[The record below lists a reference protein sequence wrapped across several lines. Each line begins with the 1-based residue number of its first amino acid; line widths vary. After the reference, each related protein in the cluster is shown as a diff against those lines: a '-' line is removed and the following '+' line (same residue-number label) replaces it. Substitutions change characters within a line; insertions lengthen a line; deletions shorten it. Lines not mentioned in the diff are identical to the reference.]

1 LGVGED
7 RQSDSLHPTTDGDE
21 RLVAEG
27 NRPPRDNATVS
38 DLKTGTHQ
46 TCGALSPTSDAL
58 HTDVVQARKLTK
70 IYGKQNAVD
79 GIEFDVRR
87 GEAFGLLGPNG
98 AGKST
103 TMRMIACR
111 TVPTSGELTVEGLDV
126 RARGREIRSLIG
138 VVPQDNN
145 LDPDLSV
152 LKNLI
157 IYASYYRIP
166 KMKAASRAEELLN
179 FIGMSDRADAKIDHL
194 SGGLKRRLMIAR
206 ALLHEPRL
214 LVLDEPTTGLD
225 PQVRQE
231 IWQKLEEL
239 RRVSGVTIILSTHYM
254 DEAEKL
260 CERLVV
266 IDHGKILASGTPR
279 DLVLSKVS
287 RYALEVRDVGDLPL
301 HGADNGISGVARN
314 NAHFY
319 FAPEAEMLTPLMHQ
333 YEGRRRMIR
342 LSNLEDV
349 FLQLVGNNTE
359 TES

>member
-1 LGVGED
+1 MSGTD
-7 RQSDSLHPTTDGDE
+7 RNNSDESLDLRASARANTSLSSDPGLT
-21 RLVAEG
+21 
-27 NRPPRDNATVS
+27 RPVVKATN
-38 DLKTGTHQ
+38 
-46 TCGALSPTSDAL
+46 
-58 HTDVVQARKLTK
+58 LTK
-70 IYGKQNAVD
+70 IYGKQKAVD
-79 GIEFDVRR
+79 GIDFEVRR
-87 GEAFGLLGPNG
+87 GETFGLLGPNG

-111 TVPTSGELTVEGLDV
+111 SPLTSGELFVEGLDV
-126 RARGREIRSLIG
+126 RTQGRQIRSLIG

-145 LDPDLSV
+145 LDPDLNV
-152 LKNLI
+152 IKNLI
-157 IYASYYRIP
+157 VYASYYGILKRQ
-166 KMKAASRAEELLN
+166 AAKRAGELLQ
-179 FIGMSDRADAKIDHL
+179 FIGMSERADAKIDHL
-194 SGGLKRRLMIAR
+194 SGGMKRRLMIAR

-239 RRVSGVTIILSTHYM
+239 RRVSGVTIVLSTHYM

-266 IDHGKILASGTPR
+266 VDRGQILANGTPR
-279 DLVLSKVS
+279 DLVLAKVS

-301 HGADNGISGVARN
+301 RATNNGINAIARN
-314 NAHFY
+314 SAHIY
-319 FAPEAEMLTPLMHQ
+319 FAAEAEMLTPFMKE

-349 FLQLVGNNTE
+349 FLQLVGDNELEPTAALDPRE
-359 TES
+359 GIPSGVLDAGGL

>member
-1 LGVGED
+1 MPDESVDLRVLPRGNT
-7 RQSDSLHPTTDGDE
+7 SLASE
-21 RLVAEG
+21 REPAASVVK
-27 NRPPRDNATVS
+27 ATN
-38 DLKTGTHQ
+38 
-46 TCGALSPTSDAL
+46 
-58 HTDVVQARKLTK
+58 LTK
-70 IYGKQNAVD
+70 VYGKQKAVA
-79 GIEFDVRR
+79 GIDFEVRR
-87 GEAFGLLGPNG
+87 GETFGLLGPNG

-111 TVPTSGELTVEGLDV
+111 SPLTSGELLVEGLDV
-126 RARGREIRSLIG
+126 RTHGREIRSLIG

-157 IYASYYRIP
+157 IYASYYGIP
-166 KMKAASRAEELLN
+166 KQQAAERAGELLQ
-179 FIGMSDRADAKIDHL
+179 FIGMSERADAKIDHL
-194 SGGLKRRLMIAR
+194 SGGMKRRLMIAR

-239 RRVSGVTIILSTHYM
+239 RRVSGVTILLSTHYM

-266 IDHGKILASGTPR
+266 IDRGQILATGTPR
-279 DLVLSKVS
+279 DLVLAKVS

-301 HGADNGISGVARN
+301 RETSNGINAIARN
-314 NAHFY
+314 SAHIY
-319 FAPEAEMLTPLMHQ
+319 FAAEAEMLTPLLHE
-333 YEGRRRMIR
+333 YEGRRPMIR

-349 FLQLVGNNTE
+349 FLQLVSDDSGQ
-359 TES
+359 